1 MTNNKK
7 KNNNNN
13 NTNWLSETVVLVQCA
28 EQGESALSTLVP
40 ATSLTITNYYIGVDN
55 TCLFVDSVHCDILPL
70 APLTSNTLIHWAKWF
85 EQHHSSGPPFP
96 LSSSSSSPPPPP
108 PPSRPPYS
116 KIFKFNAAALF
127 WPKPK
132 ITDTT
137 TTTTKFDDWLQPSL
151 SLYKDVDL
159 PPFPLIYHGLQEL
172 IFLFQEQPPHRST
185 SLVEVERQSA
195 TSPRPIGER
204 QSATNITSSILKKHG
219 HKNATKKRVRIAE
232 TNDVHGDDD
241 DDDNFK
247 NTNVAVKFSHRKTQR
262 FRPVAIHNHS

>member
-13 NTNWLSETVVLVQCA
+13 RNWLSETVVLVQCA

-70 APLTSNTLIHWAKWF
+70 VPLTSNTLIHWAKWF

-96 LSSSSSSPPPPP
+96 LSSSSSPRPPFPLSSSSP
-108 PPSRPPYS
+108 RPPYS

-132 ITDTT
+132 ITDTTT

-172 IFLFQEQPPHRST
+172 IFVFQEQTPPLHLSSSSST
-185 SLVEVERQSA
+185 N
-195 TSPRPIGER
+195 PK
-204 QSATNITSSILKKHG
+204 ITSSILKKHG

-232 TNDVHGDDD
+232 TNDVHGDDGDNNDD

-262 FRPVAIHNHS
+262 FRPVVIHNNS

>member
-13 NTNWLSETVVLVQCA
+13 NRNWLSETVVLVQCA

-70 APLTSNTLIHWAKWF
+70 VPLTSNTLIHWAKWF

-96 LSSSSSSPPPPP
+96 LSSSSSP
-108 PPSRPPYS
+108 RPPYS

-132 ITDTT
+132 ITDT

-172 IFLFQEQPPHRST
+172 IFVFQEQTPPLHLSSSSST
-185 SLVEVERQSA
+185 N
-195 TSPRPIGER
+195 PK
-204 QSATNITSSILKKHG
+204 ITSSILKKHG

-232 TNDVHGDDD
+232 TNDDNDDDD

-262 FRPVAIHNHS
+262 FRPVVIHNNS